1 MGTVG
6 KGTEEERRTRSEMR
20 GFAARIL
27 ITSLGLWLADV
38 LLQRMS
44 FTDAPSMVLSA
55 LLLGLV
61 NALVRPVIV
70 LLTLPI
76 TFLSLGLFLLVING
90 AMLLLV
96 ARLIPAFHLDG
107 LGTAVAASV
116 IIGLTS
122 WFAISTIGT
131 KRRRR

>member
-1 MGTVG
+1 
-6 KGTEEERRTRSEMR
+6 MR
-20 GFAARIL
+20 GFIARIL

-44 FTDAPSMVLSA
+44 FVDTPSMVLSA

-96 ARLIPAFHLDG
+96 ARLIPAFHLGG
-107 LGTAVAASV
+107 LGTAIAASV

-122 WFAISTIGT
+122 WFANSTIGT
-131 KRRRR
+131 KRGKR

>member
-1 MGTVG
+1 MG
-6 KGTEEERRTRSEMR
+6 
-20 GFAARIL
+20 GFIARIL

-38 LLQRMS
+38 LLQQMS
-44 FTDAPSMVLSA
+44 FVDAPSMVLSA

-122 WFAISTIGT
+122 WFANSTIGRKPRKRT
-131 KRRRR
+131 KYIVS

>member
-1 MGTVG
+1 MEWWRG
-6 KGTEEERRTRSEMR
+6 RSSKRGNHMR
-20 GFAARIL
+20 GFVARIL

-44 FTDAPSMVLSA
+44 FDDTPSMVLSA

-90 AMLLLV
+90 AMLFLV
-96 ARLIPAFHLDG
+96 ARLIPAFQLGG
-107 LGTAVAASV
+107 LSTAIAASV
-116 IIGLTS
+116 IVGLTS
-122 WFAISTIGT
+122 WFANSTIGT
-131 KRRRR
+131 KRGKR